1 MGRAERV
8 HNTTSAKRVRT
19 VAGKT
24 PSILPKA
31 HASMAVANTQ
41 PQINSSNP
49 VERFL
54 GNVARG
60 AHDTGRSYTTDIV
73 DTVTGDY
80 EERSIQDQTLFDAFA
95 SSALEGNLDPA
106 LKEAGRRITQEPGRV
121 VGEVAV
127 EAGFMVGTMGI
138 GAAAKGV
145 KIGATGAK
153 AVRAA
158 SKAKGAVGYE
168 RKTGIIRKGK
178 EIKFIGDKTTTVKTY
193 SKKKGWQT
201 KTKKTK
207 WTDRIE
213 RKALGSGEQVG
224 KKLGT
229 SKAASP
235 MVQGGTIG
243 SAATFKFGKTKV
255 GLGSGKIVKEDTTIG
270 WMKQYEQFQAGQIPR
285 KYTSGKGYDLTLDQ
299 QKAGLFKGVADDTRS
314 PAKGVVNLS
323 KANFDTTIKA
333 VSDTPP
339 NPDDFGLGIY
349 SASSTPAG
357 FTNDVQRVGGL
368 ADDLT
373 HSSTMRKQFSGVLNP
388 DDVRPPTYQ
397 NKEGKTFMKKL
408 DPDERKVANELI
420 TEAENKIKKD
430 KGIKQQQERPSITK
444 SKDTREV
451 ESIDRGESTGH
462 SFGGEAVKEPS
473 TSPSS
478 LAIYKDNAIKLAKAQ
493 VLQTIGEGGTKT
505 EARNKVNEI
514 IKWFR
519 KENKRYDELVT
530 KEKKSL
536 SLSGAL
542 GTPVDN
548 VGATS
553 TKFNLI
559 EEAKPGSSYLKTDAD
574 GGLVKTSVKGEPD
587 VVALGE
593 NFGQYGRSQGEF
605 ESATKALNKIG
616 GATDKTARI
625 KDGINVGSASNQ
637 FDEAADLKRSLDYF
651 GKGDEKIMKQYQ
663 SVKGR
668 IPGGDRKLPADIN
681 QYKLKFD
688 FSKKQTEDIL
698 VQKGWGGT
706 FADAEKKVAKINP
719 RRGNKTPQTPGIWN
733 KKPGKQRATVKGVRA
748 QVVDEFIA
756 GDMTGVTSDPFV
768 PNTQGWSKKQLK
780 ESGIT
785 AKQWEKDAA
794 VRLTDPQ
801 ENVDSIFHSIQ
812 FESAPRGTGSA
823 MDKSKFWGNSAFA
836 RDMAKARGENPF
848 YGKSTNETKKTVPK
862 FSRIRRPKPKKAKT
876 RIIRSKKP
884 NPEIRP
890 PDDNPYAF
898 IPSWSDWAI
907 R

>member
-1 MGRAERV
+1 
-8 HNTTSAKRVRT
+8 
-19 VAGKT
+19 
-24 PSILPKA
+24 
-31 HASMAVANTQ
+31 
-41 PQINSSNP
+41 
-49 VERFL
+49 
-54 GNVARG
+54 
-60 AHDTGRSYTTDIV
+60 
-73 DTVTGDY
+73 
-80 EERSIQDQTLFDAFA
+80 
-95 SSALEGNLDPA
+95 
-106 LKEAGRRITQEPGRV
+106 
-121 VGEVAV
+121 
-127 EAGFMVGTMGI
+127 
-138 GAAAKGV
+138 
-145 KIGATGAK
+145 
-153 AVRAA
+153 
-158 SKAKGAVGYE
+158 
-168 RKTGIIRKGK
+168 
-178 EIKFIGDKTTTVKTY
+178 
-193 SKKKGWQT
+193 
-201 KTKKTK
+201 
-207 WTDRIE
+207 
-213 RKALGSGEQVG
+213 
-224 KKLGT
+224 
-229 SKAASP
+229 

-255 GLGSGKIVKEDTTIG
+255 GLGSVKLVKEDTTIG
-270 WMKQYEQFQAGQIPR
+270 WMKQYEDFQAGQAPR
-285 KYTSGKGYDLTLDQ
+285 YTPGEGYSLTLDQ
-299 QKAGLFKGVADDTRS
+299 QKAGLFMGVADDTRS

-339 NPDDFGLGIY
+339 NPDDFSLGVY
-349 SASSTPAG
+349 SASSTPTG
-357 FTNDVQRVGGL
+357 TIPSNVERIGGL

-397 NKEGKTFMKKL
+397 NKKGKTFMKKL

-430 KGIKQQQERPSITK
+430 KGIKQQQERPTITK
-444 SKDTREV
+444 SKDNVRV
-451 ESIDRGESTGH
+451 AESIDRGESTGH
-462 SFGGEAVKEPS
+462 SFGGDAVKEPS

-493 VLQTIGEGGTKT
+493 VLKTIGEGGTKT

-548 VGATS
+548 VGSTS

-559 EEAKPGSSYLKTDAD
+559 EETKPGSSYLKTNAD

-616 GATDKTARI
+616 GETDKTARI
-625 KDGINVGSASNQ
+625 KDGLNVGSASNQ
-637 FDEAADLKRSLDYF
+637 FDEPADLKRSLDYF
-651 GKGDEKIMKQYQ
+651 GKGDEGIMEQYQ

-681 QYKLKFD
+681 QYKLKFG
-688 FSKKQTEDIL
+688 FSKKQTTDMI

-706 FADAEKKVAKINP
+706 FADAEKKVAKINS

-733 KKPGKQRATVKGVRA
+733 KKPGKQRATVKGVRS

-756 GDMTGVTSDPFV
+756 GDTTGIKLDPFV
-768 PNTQGWSKKQLK
+768 PNTQGWSKKQLE
-780 ESGIT
+780 ESGIK